1 MTHDKFKVLR
11 EDKIKHIEKILLK
24 LKAETEKIC
33 ADAVKDKGE
42 IGGAVNWADLH
53 CHWSEFYRDSEGD
66 SGFRVYIE
74 ESAPYNVELQKYI
87 SDKLNEAGFINIE
100 IITEW

>member
-11 EDKIKHIEKILLK
+11 EGKIKHIEKILLK

-53 CHWSEFYRDSEGD
+53 CQWSEFYRDSEGD
-66 SGFRVYIE
+66 SGLEFILKN
-74 ESAPYNVELQKYI
+74 PHLI
-87 SDKLNEAGFINIE
+87 MLNYKNIFLIN
-100 IITEW
+100 